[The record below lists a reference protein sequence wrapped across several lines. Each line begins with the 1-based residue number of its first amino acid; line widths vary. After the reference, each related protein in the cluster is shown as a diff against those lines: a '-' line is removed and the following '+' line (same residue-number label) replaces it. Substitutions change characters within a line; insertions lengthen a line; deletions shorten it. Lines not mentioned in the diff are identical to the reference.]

1 MLRVNQMIAAA
12 VQKLS
17 IESLRGRC
25 QAEER
30 IGEAVRSG
38 TPLCPVALAVDSYP
52 VIVGHF
58 GQQGGDQAME
68 LVAGRLPAAHLY
80 RWTAAT
86 FLVLLET
93 PDTARLLL
101 TALPD
106 RYTVKLSAEDGTV
119 EVPYSARSK
128 AFPALPAESASDLA
142 RRIDRWVATPWID

>member
-1 MLRVNQMIAAA
+1 MIAAA

-17 IESLRGRC
+17 LESLPGRYL
-25 QAEER
+25 AEER
-30 IGEAVRSG
+30 MGEAVRSG
-38 TPLCPVALAVDSYP
+38 MPLCPVALAVDSYP

-58 GQQGGDQAME
+58 GHQGGDEAME
-68 LVAGRLPAAHLY
+68 LMAGRLPAAHLY

-101 TALPD
+101 NALPD
-106 RYTVKLSAEDGTV
+106 RYTVKLSAEDGMV

-128 AFPALPAESASDLA
+128 AFHAKPAESASDLA
-142 RRIDRWVATPWID
+142 RRIDRWVATPWLD

>member
-1 MLRVNQMIAAA
+1 MIAAA

-17 IESLRGRC
+17 LEALPGRY

-30 IGEAVRSG
+30 MGEAVRSG
-38 TPLCPVALAVDSYP
+38 MPLCPVALAVDSYP

-58 GQQGGDQAME
+58 GHQGGDEAME
-68 LVAGRLPAAHLY
+68 LVAVRLPAAHLY

-86 FLVLLET
+86 LLVLLET
-93 PDTARLLL
+93 PDMSRLLL
-101 TALPD
+101 NALPD
-106 RYTVKLSAEDGTV
+106 RYTAKLSAEDGMV

-128 AFPALPAESASDLA
+128 VFAAKPAESASELA

>member
-1 MLRVNQMIAAA
+1 MIAAA

-17 IESLRGRC
+17 IESLPGRY

-30 IGEAVRSG
+30 MEEAARSG
-38 TPLCPVALAVDSYP
+38 MPLCPLALAVDSYP

-58 GQQGGDQAME
+58 GHQGGDEAMGR
-68 LVAGRLPAAHLY
+68 VAGRLPLAHLY

-93 PDTARLLL
+93 PDTALLI
-101 TALPD
+101 ALPD
-106 RYTVKLSAEDGTV
+106 RYSVKPSTGNGMV

-128 AFPALPAESASDLA
+128 VFPAKPAEAASDLA

>member
-1 MLRVNQMIAAA
+1 MITAA

-17 IESLRGRC
+17 LESLPGRH

-30 IGEAVRSG
+30 MGEAVRSG
-38 TPLCPVALAVDSYP
+38 MPLCPVALAVDSYP

-93 PDTARLLL
+93 PDLARLLL
-101 TALPD
+101 NALPE
-106 RYTVKLSAEDGTV
+106 RYTVKLSAEDGVV